1 MNKILDIIGLLLW
14 LLETSADERLQFFAQ
29 DMPSEFVHF

>member
-1 MNKILDIIGLLLW
+1 